1 MDGSPKV
8 SGTLCSS
15 SIVAV
20 KEFKLLKK
28 PQTATSHIS
37 HWLAKIFALVV
48 LRGVEKLLSANK
60 YLAQRVACFR
70 DNEL

>member
-1 MDGSPKV
+1 MNIRMFGSEEP
-8 SGTLCSS
+8 SAFLTTS
-15 SIVAV
+15 
-20 KEFKLLKK
+20 EK

-48 LRGVEKLLSANK
+48 LRGVKKLLSANK